1 MEAAKVPSVMASVDN
16 LYEKSASF
24 NFTQSS
30 IIKEIQCLNL
40 KIIIKCHSPTLSE
53 YDSYLKNISTLSLK
67 DLPSIKSAERGFLS
81 NLCGVEDYNIYLKYE
96 EKSFTDFN
104 AFQEFIPSL
113 KPLIVSRSED
123 KIYFRNLPWMF
134 AQIQD
139 QK

>member
-1 MEAAKVPSVMASVDN
+1 MEVAKVPSVMASVDN

-30 IIKEIQCLNL
+30 IIIQCLNL
-40 KIIIKCHSPTLSE
+40 KIIMKCLSPTLSE
-53 YDSYLKNISTLSLK
+53 YDSYLKNILTLSLK

-104 AFQEFIPSL
+104 AFQDFIPSL
-113 KPLIVSRSED
+113 KPLIVSFSKR
-123 KIYFRNLPWMF
+123 INLF
-134 AQIQD
+134 
-139 QK
+139 